1 MRLTFPSGAPNGT
14 EILLNQNSHP
24 LWGFAGG
31 IATRDRR
38 GNLRA
43 VLTRG
48 AAPGARLDLTFH
60 DPASALGERVS
71 FWSALAAAVAALALS
86 LFAFA
91 RRLSR
96 RREALRASDS
106 GGGSVAVAE
115 TSGLLR

>member
-24 LWGFAGG
+24 LWRFAGG

-43 VLTRG
+43 VLTRD
-48 AAPGARLDLTFH
+48 AAPGARLDLSFY

-71 FWSALAAAVAALALS
+71 IWSVLAAALAALALS

-91 RRLSR
+91 RRRSR
-96 RREALRASDS
+96 RRVASRAP